1 MVNTASDS
9 VDSRRDL
16 FQMLQ
21 YNSSYH
27 LHCSLSLKSG
37 RIIILEELA
46 QQMTYAGLLEG
57 TPSAVSN
64 RWTLDTA
71 LKDAER
77 VRRTSTVWIVD
88 PPRRDCFR
96 KPGDMTQ
103 IAKSHWLPEWMPLV
117 RCIGVF
123 TSTQPA
129 RDKRKDFS
137 TLTIVWFQDEYALP
151 ILEPALSAIQ
161 AVDWESFAADREYGC

>member
-1 MVNTASDS
+1 
-9 VDSRRDL
+9 
-16 FQMLQ
+16 MLQ

-46 QQMTYAGLLEG
+46 QQMTYAGLLIG

-71 LKDAER
+71 MKDAER
-77 VRRTSTVWIVD
+77 VRRTPTVLLAD
-88 PPRRDCFR
+88 PPRRDYFR
-96 KPGDMTQ
+96 KPGDMAQ
-103 IAKSHWLPEWMPLV
+103 IAKANWLPEWMPSV

-123 TSTQPA
+123 NSTQPV
-129 RDKRKDFS
+129 RDKGKDFS

-161 AVDWESFAADREYGC
+161 AVDWDSLAADREYD